1 MLSFPIGAANAQGEQ
16 KYKWEAGFQVTT
28 IQFGVPAEKPI
39 GFGGRIGRELVN
51 HITLEAEANHFPENP
66 SGNFGETQMVGGIKA
81 GGQSV
86 RGAAS
91 SKSVPDCCI
100 LVVVTFAP
108 AIQL

>member
-28 IQFGVPAEKPI
+28 IQFGMPAEKPI

-51 HITLEAEANHFPENP
+51 HITLEAEANHFRKTQAAILEKPKWSAGLKPE
-66 SGNFGETQMVGGIKA
+66 VR
-81 GGQSV
+81 SV